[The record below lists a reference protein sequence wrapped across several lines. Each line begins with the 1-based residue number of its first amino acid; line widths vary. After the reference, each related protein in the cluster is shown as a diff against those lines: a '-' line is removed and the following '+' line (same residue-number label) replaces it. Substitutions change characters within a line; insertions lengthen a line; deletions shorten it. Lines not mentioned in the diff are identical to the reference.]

1 VHHACGVV
9 WEAVS
14 ADRSVGRSVDRFRR
28 PTAIARP
35 PRRPSRLP
43 PHPRVAGFRPFND
56 TIDGYKLFR
65 PEDWIEVKG
74 SGNDVFFRN
83 PARAEENMFVSISSP
98 SSTKF
103 DTVRDLGTPED
114 VAKKVLDQ
122 YLTEFMST
130 RIGVRRESSGALRRK
145 RWFPRGL
152 YFLSRRISPRIT
164 PRFHRPTSTPFN
176 HSD

>member
-1 VHHACGVV
+1 
-9 WEAVS
+9 
-14 ADRSVGRSVDRFRR
+14 
-28 PTAIARP
+28 
-35 PRRPSRLP
+35 
-43 PHPRVAGFRPFND
+43 
-56 TIDGYKLFR
+56 
-65 PEDWIEVKG
+65 
-74 SGNDVFFRN
+74 
-83 PARAEENMFVSISSP
+83 MFVSISSP

-152 YFLSRRISPRIT
+152 YFLSRCISPRIT